1 MAGTLVMA
9 PAASGAATI
18 TSLIATNHI
27 VTVNWTL
34 PADEEVYRVDLASS
48 PGFPEDG
55 GQSEFPGVTSESVT
69 FEFPV
74 PGGTWYARVV
84 TCPAPAEAGCPQIDS
99 NIVDVPVPSG
109 AATVQSAGVSGGVF
123 TAAWAL
129 PANVAPLWIE
139 VSPLPDT
146 GPFGFLVTAFDGELL
161 PGETNYVA
169 PTSLPPGAYYVHV
182 QTLIRPDLCTNVV
195 GSCVTEWSNV
205 LGFRVGFALPS
216 GGGGPSGTT
225 ATGSADKTVA
235 LGAVTAASRQDVDKL
250 AITVNLGE
258 AAKVKLSG
266 SVNVPGASKV
276 YRFKTLNRS
285 VKAGKTK
292 LPLKLASKAKR
303 AIKKALR
310 RKKNLKAKLTL
321 AVTDNAGNAQTKKY
335 SVRLRP

>member
-1 MAGTLVMA
+1 VLTCSA
-9 PAASGAATI
+9 PA
-18 TSLIATNHI
+18 
-27 VTVNWTL
+27 
-34 PADEEVYRVDLASS
+34 D
-48 PGFPEDG
+48 
-55 GQSEFPGVTSESVT
+55 
-69 FEFPV
+69 
-74 PGGTWYARVV
+74 
-84 TCPAPAEAGCPQIDS
+84 AGCTTIQSD
-99 NIVDVPVPSG
+99 IVSVSVPSG
-109 AATVQSAGVSGGVF
+109 AATLQSAGLSSGF
-123 TAAWAL
+123 FSATWAL
-129 PANVAPLWIE
+129 PPIVAPTRIE
-139 VSPLPDT
+139 VSPFPDT
-146 GPFGFLVTAFDGELL
+146 GLFGAFLVTTFDDLLL
-161 PGETNYVA
+161 PGETSYSV
-169 PTSLPPGAYYVHV
+169 PRSLTPGVYYVHV
-182 QTLIRPDLCTNVV
+182 ETLIRPDRCSNQIGT
-195 GSCVTEWSNV
+195 CVYEWSNV
-205 LGFRVGFALPS
+205 VGFRVGSPS
-216 GGGGPSGTT
+216 PGGGPSGTT